1 MATIAA
7 SAGVGAAGL
16 TFAAGTFGL
25 GLIGMAIVAG
35 AGIIDSQFLFPAL
48 LGDGK
53 QQAKPT
59 PLVGLPTTTSNPGTP
74 RVWAMGRR
82 VRVPMHVMFQSDKTR
97 ETTTGGGKG
106 GVPNTVKRVFSDVA
120 YSVNDRPTAR
130 VLQIAANG
138 QLVWWSDKN
147 LVRVTTDQVTS
158 SIVSS
163 RLLLTMGS
171 AYDPDWSDFFAVGDA
186 VLLTGYSADPNNAHL
201 GTGVN
206 AGLAWWKVYA
216 VAGHGATPS
225 VLTLIPL
232 LGQNMGTLVSV
243 TAGSSLFP
251 GTVARLDQEFCD
263 YDYTCPPAAIQGT
276 ISLNLSD
283 EQKTRIVRTT
293 NGQGGWVRITLTNFE
308 YDSGGGWTTLA
319 AGTTAEIARPAG
331 SGTTWI
337 IRSQGSAFPFGVG
350 ASVRPGTS
358 SLAGII
364 RLTGSQTLPGMF
376 AASPSLSFHTGEAG
390 SNETGATAELRGQ
403 VEDDILARH
412 ETTGTIPGFRGLAYQ
427 VFDQWD
433 LSTYF
438 GNQLPPIVEGIIE
451 PDAGMTVGVG
461 IATVCDRAA
470 LDDVEIDVS
479 GVNAEPLE
487 GYWVQGAVPTTTAL
501 QPLLTA
507 FQVLVQERGGKL
519 AFFSMEN
526 ADIVAIE
533 NGVAFS
539 DFGTRSGAGTPNAGD
554 KVRWTQAD
562 RGDLP
567 TSIGIRHQDPDQ
579 QYAQG
584 YQQFSQRQPTELPS
598 TNEQL
603 VDLSSLVLTRKQSR
617 NLCGTVMR
625 RTWVNANAC
634 EMQLPAAYLEVL
646 ENDLLTFTDDDGEDY
661 TVRIIRREVGANF
674 VINIVAVV
682 EDVALAVRGSPIQ
695 SGGEVPTPIVQAV
708 TPAARVM
715 DIGPLTDEDS
725 HEPGYYLAA
734 CSPQFGLWNG
744 CSVYESRD
752 GGTNWTHVAS
762 LTAECGMGTTTTS
775 LATTA
780 TIGESTAGGPFWD
793 AVNTVTVRLDNL
805 GPTQFLLTL
814 PEADV
819 EAGWNWAHISDGT
832 NHEIFGF
839 RDVTDNGDGTYEL
852 GYLLRGLRGTYDS
865 AQNDTKAAGSELTL
879 LFTARQLGAI
889 QFVPLNVG
897 GLTLPVTVDLKFLAP
912 GQSLADVDAVTVA
925 VEGWNARPF
934 PIREVTVDR
943 GGSPFDVV
951 FTTFPWSRRNYPVGA
966 TGAYGA
972 GTTYPIDDQSFSFEL
987 RIYDP
992 TGVTLQRTKSY
1003 TAAPGADITGVD
1015 LPYTAAEQTADG
1027 YTPSAVET
1035 FVIEPVQIGDYGDG
1049 QVVRQEIP

>member
-1 MATIAA
+1 MASIGA
-7 SAGVGAAGL
+7 SA
-16 TFAAGTFGL
+16 FAATNGLVFTGGTFGL
-25 GLIGMAIVAG
+25 GLLGMAVVAG

-147 LVRVTTDQVTS
+147 LVRVTTSEVTS

-171 AYDPDWSDFFAVGDA
+171 AYEPDWSDFFAVGDA
-186 VLLTGYSADPNNAHL
+186 VLLTGYSADPTNGHL
-201 GTGVN
+201 GTGAN
-206 AGLAWWKVYA
+206 AGLSYWKVYA

-251 GTVARLDQEFCD
+251 GTVARLDQEFAD
-263 YDYTCPPAAIQGT
+263 YDFTCTGVTPAGTYTMQLDDAQ
-276 ISLNLSD
+276 L
-283 EQKTRIVRTT
+283 ERIVRMTG
-293 NGQGGWVRITLTNFE
+293 GQGGWIDVTLTNWE
-308 YDSGGGWTTLA
+308 QDIGGGWVTLA
-319 AGTTAEIARPAG
+319 AGSPATIARPTSGFLNSEWKIRPNLAAG
-331 SGTTWI
+331 
-337 IRSQGSAFPFGVG
+337 ALL
-350 ASVRPGTS
+350 RPGTS
-358 SLAGII
+358 SLGGIM
-364 RLTGSQTLPGMF
+364 RLASGATTPPGMF

-390 SNETGATAELRGQ
+390 SDETGATAELRGQ

-479 GVNAEPLE
+479 GVNQEPLE

-526 ADIVAIE
+526 ADVVQIE

-584 YQQFSQRQPTELPS
+584 YQQFSQRQPSELPS

-646 ENDLLTFTDDDGEDY
+646 ENDLLTFTDDDDETY
-661 TVRIIRREVGANF
+661 TVRVIRREVGANF
-674 VINIVAVV
+674 VVSISAVV

-708 TPAARVM
+708 TPAVRVLDM
-715 DIGPLTDEDS
+715 SPILDS
-725 HEPGYYLAA
+725 DSTVPGYYVAA

-752 GGTNWTHVAS
+752 GGTNWTQVAS
-762 LTAECGMGTTTTS
+762 LPTECGMGITTTDLS
-775 LATTA
+775 TTTDIA
-780 TIGESTAGGPFWD
+780 EDLTGGPYYD
-793 AVNTVTVRLDNL
+793 ATNTVTVRLDNL
-805 GPTQFLLTL
+805 GPTGFLLTL

-832 NHEIFGF
+832 NWEVFGF

-852 GYLLRGLRGTYDS
+852 GYLLRGLRGTYGS

-889 QFVPLNVG
+889 QFVPVNVAAA
-897 GLTLPVTVDLKFLAP
+897 GLPLTVDLKFLAP

-925 VEGWNARPF
+925 VEGWNSRPF

-951 FTTFPWSRRNYPVGA
+951 FTTFPWSRRNYPVGS
-966 TGAYGA
+966 TGAFGA

-992 TGVTLQRTKSY
+992 TGASVVRTKSY

-1015 LPYTAAEQTADG
+1015 LPYPASEQTTDG
-1027 YTPSAVET
+1027 YTPSGTET
-1035 FVIEPVQIGDYGDG
+1035 FIIDAVQIGDYGDG
-1049 QVVRQEIP
+1049 RIVQMEIP

>member
-25 GLIGMAIVAG
+25 GLIGMAIIAG

-201 GTGVN
+201 GTGAN
-206 AGLAWWKVYA
+206 AGLSWWKVYA

-251 GTVARLDQEFCD
+251 GTVARLDQEFAD
-263 YDYTCPPAAIQGT
+263 YDFTCT
-276 ISLNLSD
+276 LVHTNWFKMNLS
-283 EQKTRIVRTT
+283 EAQKERIVRMTGGRGGVINCTIT
-293 NGQGGWVRITLTNFE
+293 NWE
-308 YDSGGGWTTLA
+308 SHSGGPFTTIA
-319 AGTTAEIARPAG
+319 AGTPVQIFRPVGALDNWNITFY
-331 SGTTWI
+331 SIPGTTL
-337 IRSQGSAFPFGVG
+337 
-350 ASVRPGTS
+350 RPGTS
-358 SLAGII
+358 SLGGII
-364 RLTGSQTLPGMF
+364 RLDPNTSSPQGMF
-376 AASPSLSFHTGEAG
+376 AASPSLSFHTGDPG
-390 SNETGATAELRGQ
+390 SDETGATAELRGQ

-951 FTTFPWSRRNYPVGA
+951 FGVFPWSRRNYPVGA

>member
-1 MATIAA
+1 MASIAA

-16 TFAAGTFGL
+16 TFSAGTFGL

-53 QQAKPT
+53 NQAKPS

-74 RVWAMGRR
+74 RVWAIGRR

-97 ETTTGGGKG
+97 ESNTGGGKG
-106 GVPNTVKRVFSDVA
+106 GVPNVVKRVFSDVA

-130 VLQIAANG
+130 VVQIAANG

-147 LVRVTTDQVTS
+147 LVRVTTSEITS

-171 AYDPDWSDFFAVGDA
+171 AYEPDWSDFFAVGDA
-186 VLLTGYSADPNNAHL
+186 VLLTGYSADPTNAHL
-201 GTGVN
+201 GTGAN
-206 AGLAWWKVYA
+206 AGLSYWKVYA

-243 TAGSSLFP
+243 TAGSALFP
-251 GTVARLDQEFCD
+251 GTVARLDQEFAD
-263 YDYTCPPAAIQGT
+263 YDFTCVQIGTSGLAYACMMNDAQVAAVERMAG
-276 ISLNLSD
+276 
-283 EQKTRIVRTT
+283 KR
-293 NGQGGWVRITLTNFE
+293 NGYVNVTLTNWEADNGAGFVA
-308 YDSGGGWTTLA
+308 LA
-319 AGTTAEIARPAG
+319 AGTQALMQLRGFAFGAGPKLTLTSPA
-331 SGTTWI
+331 TV
-337 IRSQGSAFPFGVG
+337 AL
-350 ASVRPGTS
+350 RPGTS

-364 RLTGSQTLPGMF
+364 RLDPNTSSPQGMF

-390 SNETGATAELRGQ
+390 SDETGATAELRGQ

-470 LDDVEIDVS
+470 MDDVEVDIS

-487 GYWVQGAVPTTTAL
+487 GYWIQGAVPTTTAL

-507 FQVLVQERGGKL
+507 FQVLVQERGGRL

-526 ADIVAIE
+526 ADVVQIE
-533 NGVAFS
+533 NGAAFS
-539 DFGTRSGAGTPNAGD
+539 DFGTRSGAGTPSAGD

-579 QYAQG
+579 QYSQG

-598 TNEQL
+598 ANEQI
-603 VDLSSLVLTRKQSR
+603 VDLSSVAMTRKQSR
-617 NLCGTVMR
+617 NLCGTIMR

-646 ENDLLTFTDDDGEDY
+646 ENDLLTFTDDEGEDY

-674 VINIVAVV
+674 VVNVVAVV

-708 TPAARVM
+708 APAARVLDM
-715 DIGPLTDEDS
+715 SPILDS
-725 HEPGYYLAA
+725 DSTVPGYYVAA
-734 CSPQFGLWNG
+734 CSPAFGQWNG
-744 CSVYESRD
+744 CAVYESRD
-752 GGTNWTHVAS
+752 SGSNWTHVAS
-762 LTAECGMGTTTTS
+762 LTAECGMGTTTTA
-775 LATTA
+775 LNTT
-780 TIGESTAGGPFWD
+780 TTVGEDLTGGPYYD
-793 AVNTVTVRLDNL
+793 TVNDVTFELDDL
-805 GPTQFLLTL
+805 GPTGFLLTL
-814 PEADV
+814 GEADV

-832 NHEIFGF
+832 NWEIFGF
-839 RDVTDNGDGTYEL
+839 RDVLDNGDGTYTVSH
-852 GYLLRGLRGTYDS
+852 LLRGLRGTYGS
-865 AQNDTKAAGSELTL
+865 AQNNTKAAGSTITL
-879 LFTARQLGAI
+879 LYAARQVEAI
-889 QFVPLNVG
+889 QFIPLNVG
-897 GLTLPVTVDLKFLAP
+897 GSALPVSVDLKFLAP
-912 GQSLADVDAVTVA
+912 GQSLADVDAVTVS

-934 PIREVTVDR
+934 PIRQVDVDR

-951 FTTFPWSRRNYPVGA
+951 FTVFPWSRRNYPVGS
-966 TGAYGA
+966 TGAFGA
-972 GTTYPIDDQSFSFEL
+972 GTTYPIDDQAFKFKL

-992 TGVTLQRTKSY
+992 TGASVVRTKSY
-1003 TAAPGADITGVD
+1003 TAAPGADLTGVD
-1015 LPYTAAEQTADG
+1015 IPYPASEQTTDG

-1035 FVIEPVQIGDYGDG
+1035 FILDAVQIGDYGDG
-1049 QVVRQEIP
+1049 RIVQMEIP